1 MKMPLVGRLLI
12 GGLALVVIPLTV
24 VTYVAYHNSNAMA
37 KESKTAVESGVRREL
52 DLVVEGI
59 KSQVQVAY
67 GILEKNLLRAIEVG
81 QTKLQ
86 ENGIE
91 ADPVQTVKWSAINQ
105 MTKTTVDVE
114 LPKILVGGQWLGQIS
129 SPAQPVPV
137 VDEVTDSTGAK
148 ITIFQAM
155 NPEGDLL
162 RVATSVSNAGK
173 RAIGTF
179 IPAKTADGKENP
191 VAAAIRSG
199 KTYSGRAWVVNRWY
213 LTIYVPLMD
222 KKGKTIGALFAG
234 IPESNVTDLLIE
246 RIQATKIGETGYPY
260 ILNASGDDKGRYVVS
275 LQGKR
280 NGEVILNAKDSD
292 GKEFIR
298 EIVENAVKL
307 APGETGTQRYPWKN
321 QGETDARVKVARY
334 VYFSP
339 FDWVIAGSTYE
350 DELMK
355 TVSIVEE
362 NAEKMIRQ
370 ILMVAF
376 FSMVLAAAA
385 AIFGARSIVRPVI
398 VCVGAMAKL
407 AKGDLTARVQV
418 KRSDEIGELAA
429 SINDSIESLRQTVS
443 DVASSSAQL
452 TSAAGSLRETA
463 TNQAAGAEE
472 TNVQATTVAA
482 AGEELATNAKAMSEA
497 ATQITQST
505 TTVAAAIEEMSA
517 SISEVARNCAKESEI
532 AHKADREARE
542 TKNTM
547 AKLDEA
553 AQQIGKVVELINRI
567 ADQTNLLALNATI
580 EAASAGEAGRGFAV
594 VAHEVK
600 ELARQSATATEDI
613 RQQITLI
620 QQNTNSSMQAITSVT
635 QVIQEVSNISG
646 SIAAAVEQQSA
657 TTSEIVRSLHSV
669 TTATN
674 SLSENVQHAAT
685 GSVDV
690 SRNIH
695 GVSEAA
701 NESAMGASRISTSA
715 NELNQLAAK
724 LSDLVSHFKL

>member
-1 MKMPLVGRLLI
+1 MKTPLVVRLLI
-12 GGLALVVIPLTV
+12 GGLALVVTPLTV

-37 KESKTAVESGVRREL
+37 KESKAAIETGVRREL
-52 DLVVEGI
+52 DLVVDGI
-59 KSQVQVAY
+59 KDQVQIAFTM
-67 GILEKNLLRAIEVG
+67 LEKNLSRAIEVG
-81 QTKLQ
+81 QALLATK
-86 ENGIE
+86 GIE
-91 ADPVQTVKWSAINQ
+91 SDPVQKVKWSAINQ
-105 MTKTTVDVE
+105 ITKEAVDVE
-114 LPKILVGGQWLGQIS
+114 LPKMLLGGQWLGQIVS
-129 SPAQPVPV
+129 LAQPVPFI
-137 VDEVTDSTGAK
+137 DEATGVSGAK
-148 ITIFQAM
+148 ITIFQTM
-155 NPEGDLL
+155 NSNGDLL
-162 RVATSVSNAGK
+162 RVATSVSDGDK

-191 VAAAIRSG
+191 VVAAIQAG

-213 LTIYVPLMD
+213 LTIYVPLRD
-222 KKGKTIGALFAG
+222 KKGNIIGALFAG
-234 IPESNVTDLLIE
+234 NPEGIVTDLLVE

-260 ILNASGDDKGRYVVS
+260 VLNADGADKGRYVVS

-280 NGEVILNAKDSD
+280 NGEIILGAKDA
-292 GKEFIR
+292 GGTEFIR

-307 APGETGTQRYPWKN
+307 APGEKGTQMYPWKN
-321 QGETDARVKVARY
+321 QGEAEARMKIARY
-334 VYFSP
+334 VYFAA
-339 FDWVIAGSTYE
+339 FDWVICGSTYE
-350 DELMK
+350 DELLK
-355 TVSIVEE
+355 TVSVVEA
-362 NAEKMIRQ
+362 NADKMIRQ
-370 ILMVAF
+370 ILVVAF
-376 FSMVLAAAA
+376 FSLVLAAAA
-385 AIFGARSIVRPVI
+385 AIFGARSIVKPVTI
-398 VCVGAMAKL
+398 CVAAMAKL
-407 AKGDLTARVQV
+407 AKGDLTTHVEV
-418 KRSDEIGELAA
+418 KRSDEIGELAI

-452 TSAAGSLRETA
+452 TSSAGSLRETA
-463 TNQAAGAEE
+463 TQQAAGAEE

-482 AGEELATNAKAMSEA
+482 AGEELATNAKAMSQA

-517 SISEVARNCAKESEI
+517 SIAEVARNCAKESEI
-532 AHKADREARE
+532 AHKADREARD
-542 TKNTM
+542 TKDTM
-547 AKLDEA
+547 ARLDEA

-613 RQQITLI
+613 RRQISLI
-620 QQNTNSSMQAITSVT
+620 QQNTNSSMHAITSVT
-635 QVIQEVSNISG
+635 AVIEEVSSISG

-674 SLSENVQHAAT
+674 SLSENVQHAAA
-685 GSVDV
+685 GSADV

-701 NESAMGASRISTSA
+701 NESAKGANRISSSA
-715 NELNQLAAK
+715 NELNQLAVK